1 MAVEVRKKCQ
11 RFPDIIPKQIRE
23 FTNDTYTFEPMRNN
37 CEKMLPQKRD
47 VWLPHNQFA
56 LHKRIRNKDKKIK
69 CAIEQ

>member
-1 MAVEVRKKCQ
+1 MSKIYKA
-11 RFPDIIPKQIRE
+11 FPDIIPKQIRE
-23 FTNDTYTFEPMRNN
+23 FINDTFVPMRNN

-56 LHKRIRNKDKKIK
+56 LHKRNQNKDKKIK